1 MARNVIAN
9 SITPLSLSLSEQR
22 EIIRVACG
30 NGSAAQREYVRHVS
44 PRFTINPVYIWLF
57 SEKRRGKRRSWPPSF
72 DMRSTH
78 LSPKRCELLL
88 KTDPGFGIKMRI
100 PSIYR
105 VSIEVSSIL
114 IEEEN
119 NKILNE
125 KLICWRTKK
134 SVRLLSLLLEIVF
147 RKRR

>member
-1 MARNVIAN
+1 MAR
-9 SITPLSLSLSEQR
+9 
-22 EIIRVACG
+22 G

-88 KTDPGFGIKMRI
+88 KTDPGFGIKMRD
-100 PSIYR
+100 SLDL
-105 VSIEVSSIL
+105 SSIDRGVVDSHRGG
-114 IEEEN
+114 E
-119 NKILNE
+119 
-125 KLICWRTKK
+125 
-134 SVRLLSLLLEIVF
+134 
-147 RKRR
+147 